1 MLGSRAKHGARQIM
15 AHSGT
20 EKQLGVL
27 GSKMSSGMRPRDR
40 WKWLGR

>member
-1 MLGSRAKHGARQIM
+1 MISSRAKRGARQIM

-27 GSKMSSGMRPRDR
+27 GSRMSSGRRPCDR
-40 WKWLGR
+40 WKWSGR

>member
-1 MLGSRAKHGARQIM
+1 MLGSRAKQGARQIT

-27 GSKMSSGMRPRDR
+27 GSKMSSGRRPHDR